1 MRVVFSS
8 LCSGCCC
15 RCRLLLLLKR
25 PLPRPPGASRSP
37 SLLLPGLEH
46 QRRVLAQ
53 RGLELAQ
60 KNSLKKETLSFSLEK
75 KLSLKKKKKLSQLM
89 LAYASGMAT
98 FSAHNPNNVWDMIP
112 CDTVCALVAASC
124 TTLAAAAGVTVGA
137 APRVRAALAAA
148 GTHDVDAALVAAARA
163 ARGEGVVSSSGSPS
177 PLVRKLSA
185 ALSRAASPSKAR
197 AAAAANAAAA
207 ASPEEEAQ
215 TTPRSLGDRKSSNS
229 FGRAVSG
236 GASALSS
243 GLLLSTPTTF
253 INTSTVRD
261 EPLIFQAATSDANPI
276 RYGWLLINTIVP
288 FFFQNPPR
296 HRFYQGEYKSIHRWS
311 SFMPDNT
318 LVFKLYVIF
327 ATLKFFLISC
337 LMKLKGLPKLADTVW
352 QGWQAYSLYNSSR
365 LDFQLF
371 FCVRNAV
378 KLQKML
384 DATEILCGGSSA
396 GDVQQL
402 GSGVCAATTDAAA
415 APLVYRGDWYRYI
428 NRHCEVVTA
437 KFFSEAAVNAATAG
451 KVKAAPAAASSKKA
465 ESGGIAAVEGET
477 SATATGAQL
486 SSSTAKLLSSSAKNS
501 SSPSKPLTPLALIPK
516 PKGPPSPEFCA
527 KASDYL
533 RSRVGDEPFEHTTM
547 RCADLKSHGGPR
559 SAAALAAAAAAAA
572 SASAEA
578 EATSAPSLS
587 NDMKI
592 SSPLGS
598 ASPSPPATPNGKAGG
613 GFETGER
620 APLLGARSR

>member
-1 MRVVFSS
+1 MV
-8 LCSGCCC
+8 
-15 RCRLLLLLKR
+15 
-25 PLPRPPGASRSP
+25 
-37 SLLLPGLEH
+37 
-46 QRRVLAQ
+46 
-53 RGLELAQ
+53 
-60 KNSLKKETLSFSLEK
+60 
-75 KLSLKKKKKLSQLM
+75 
-89 LAYASGMAT
+89 
-98 FSAHNPNNVWDMIP
+98 P

-137 APRVRAALAAA
+137 ATRVRAALAAA

-163 ARGEGVVSSSGSPS
+163 AKGEEGVVGGGGSLSSSGSPS

-197 AAAAANAAAA
+197 AAAAASAAPAEPQT
-207 ASPEEEAQ
+207 AS
-215 TTPRSLGDRKSSNS
+215 PRSLGDRKSSNS

-236 GASALSS
+236 GVSALSS

-261 EPLIFQAATSDANPI
+261 EPLIFQAATSAANPI

-296 HRFYQGEYKSIHRWS
+296 HRFYQGEYISIHRWS
-311 SFMPDNT
+311 SFMPDDT
-318 LVFKLYVIF
+318 LVFKLF
-327 ATLKFFLISC
+327 ALFFTLKFFLISC

-365 LDFQLF
+365 LDFQLY
-371 FCVRNAV
+371 FCVHNAA

-384 DATEILCGGSSA
+384 DATESLSGGSSA

-402 GSGVCAATTDAAA
+402 GSGICAATTDAAA
-415 APLVYRGDWYRYI
+415 TPVVWRGDWYRYI

-437 KFFSEAAVNAATAG
+437 KFFSEAAVSAATAG
-451 KVKAAPAAASSKKA
+451 KVKSSAAASSKKKT
-465 ESGGIAAVEGET
+465 ESGGIGAVEGET

-486 SSSTAKLLSSSAKNS
+486 SSSTAKLLVSSPKASSSS
-501 SSPSKPLTPLALIPK
+501 SKPLVAPLSLIPE

-527 KASDYL
+527 KASAYL
-533 RSRVGDEPFEHTTM
+533 RERVGDEPFEQTTM

-559 SAAALAAAAAAAA
+559 SAAAVAAAAA
-572 SASAEA
+572 SALASASA
-578 EATSAPSLS
+578 AATAATAAPLS
-587 NDMKI
+587 KDYK
-592 SSPLGS
+592 SGSPLAS
-598 ASPSPPATPNGKAGG
+598 ASPSPPTTPNGKAGG